1 MFINEQEQMSEVE
14 KKLEK
19 YSKNSRYLEAYDKLK
34 DSAIAKMGRSSES
47 HLYGL
52 GSQLEKFD
60 NFYNGYLLKNAPAHV
75 LGNSNRIQESGSLN
89 DLAQLPKLAYD
100 LLITNMGNNPISV
113 FAGFQPIASSNG
125 GVYVKTLVADNTRGN
140 TTAGQIVSSPIQ
152 NPDVFTD
159 YFIGSNNPQ
168 VTIATTAASSPVAGP
183 YNTTLTRAPLRK
195 NNVKVKVTASIY
207 GQDDGNGYIIGRGLE
222 GTINYTTGDI
232 TVNFTVASGSI
243 PVSTPITVTYTS
255 NLEESGQYAKLNLQ
269 LTKIDVQAEPFAV
282 GQDFG
287 IFQSYEI
294 EQQFGRLAQDDSMND
309 LSQAM
314 MAEISNKII
323 NKMFNQ
329 VIADGAGNQTTWDAT
344 PPVGTSKLLH
354 RGTLIFAVSEAEQ
367 KIYLRTGRAVIDF
380 VLASPAVA
388 SYFSTLV
395 GFESINIVSQGA
407 HIFGKVDN
415 RIIVRC
421 PQIPQGEA
429 VMGFSGTGMFDR
441 PAVWASYMPMMFIH
455 PNIPM
460 PNNLLK
466 VQGAVVSYGAAELV
480 ISRFLTRFTILNYAT
495 NY

>member
-1 MFINEQEQMSEVE
+1 MIVNEKEAISEVE
-14 KKLEK
+14 QKLEK
-19 YSKNSRYLEAYDKLK
+19 YSKNPRYLEAYDKLK
-34 DSAIAKMGRSSES
+34 DTAVAKLGRSNES

-60 NFYNGYLLKNAPAHV
+60 NFYNGFLLKNAPAHV

-89 DLAQLPKLAYD
+89 DLATLPKLAYD

-113 FAGFQPIASSNG
+113 FAGFQPIASSTG
-125 GVYVKTLVADNTRGN
+125 GVYVKTLVADNSRGN

-159 YFIGSNNPQ
+159 YFIGSNNPK
-168 VTIATTAASSPVAGP
+168 VTIATTAGSSPSAGP
-183 YNTTLTRAPLRK
+183 YSTTLTKAPLRK
-195 NNVKVKVTASIY
+195 GNVRVTVSATIY

-232 TVNFTVASGSI
+232 VVNFTTTSI
-243 PVSTPITVTYTS
+243 PVSTPIVVTYTS

-294 EQQFGRLAQDDSMND
+294 EQMFGRIAQDDSMND

-323 NKMFNQ
+323 NKMYAQ
-329 VIADGAGNQTTWDAT
+329 VVADGGSNLTTWDAA
-344 PPVGTSKLLH
+344 PPAGVSKLLH
-354 RGTLIFAVSEAEQ
+354 RGTLLFAVSEAEQ

-395 GFESINIVSQGA
+395 GFESLNIVSQGA

-421 PQIPQGEA
+421 PQIPQGDA

-480 ISRFLTRFTILNYAT
+480 ISRFLTLFRISNYAA